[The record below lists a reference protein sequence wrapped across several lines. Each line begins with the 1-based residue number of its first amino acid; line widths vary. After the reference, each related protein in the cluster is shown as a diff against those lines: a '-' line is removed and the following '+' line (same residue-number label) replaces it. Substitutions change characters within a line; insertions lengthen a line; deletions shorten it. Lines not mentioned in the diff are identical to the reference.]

1 MFLKLGY
8 FNPKVYTKQGLFP
21 TLRTLLSL
29 EASSD
34 SQEVIEW
41 KSFLGGLDILY
52 QINLEVQRMVR
63 ESKVWQLFKYLQTTR
78 WVANHSDYPW
88 LTMLR
93 TPSWEFDGAVQA
105 MVSQPLMQMLVADE
119 CVDQILLSWSVLWRK
134 VLVCLSTLRATYEH
148 RCGLSLSLNR

>member
-93 TPSWEFDGAVQA
+93 TPSWEFDGVVQA